1 MSVPTIPSDMNQI
14 PKRQPK
20 STVSQ
25 RKRGPEDAIT
35 RSVSEQKVVK
45 TQSQSQSTQVQQSQ
59 STQVQQSQSTKV
71 QQSQNQPSIDVS
83 SEKTVSSWWFW

>member
-59 STQVQQSQSTKV
+59 K
-71 QQSQNQPSIDVS
+71 QPSIDVS
-83 SEKTVSSWWFW
+83 SEKPVSSWWFW